1 MASNQKQLCDNL
13 RAQWLDTF
21 KDVLEK
27 RGEEVLQTASN
38 ELAIP
43 VVDAEGGEHFIVLTV
58 KVPTGSRDGDAYDGY
73 AVAEDYAMKCA
84 EKEAKAKAK
93 AEKAAKAKAKRDSEK
108 AEAKAEAE
116 AEAKI

>member
-13 RAQWLDTF
+13 RAQWFDIF
-21 KDVLEK
+21 KDVLEE

-43 VVDAEGGEHFIVLTV
+43 VVDAEGGEHFIVITV

-84 EKEAKAKAK
+84 ERKAK
-93 AEKAAKAKAKRDSEK
+93 AEEKARKDAERKAKKDK
-108 AEAKAEAE
+108 
-116 AEAKI
+116 

>member
-13 RAQWLDTF
+13 RAQWFDIF
-21 KDVLEK
+21 KKFLEEQ
-27 RGEEVLQTASN
+27 GEEVLQTASN

-43 VVDAEGGEHFIVLTV
+43 VVDAEGGEHFIVIAV

-84 EKEAKAKAK
+84 ERKAK
-93 AEKAAKAKAKRDSEK
+93 AEEKARKDAERKAKKDK
-108 AEAKAEAE
+108 
-116 AEAKI
+116 

>member
-13 RAQWLDTF
+13 RAQWLNTF
-21 KDVLEK
+21 KDVLEE

-43 VVDAEGGEHFIVLTV
+43 VVDAEGGEHFIVITV

-84 EKEAKAKAK
+84 ERKAK
-93 AEKAAKAKAKRDSEK
+93 AEEKARKDAERKAKKDK
-108 AEAKAEAE
+108 
-116 AEAKI
+116 

>member
-13 RAQWLDTF
+13 RAQWFDLF
-21 KDVLEK
+21 KKFLEEQ
-27 RGEEVLQTASN
+27 GEEVLQTASN

-43 VVDAEGGEHFIVLTV
+43 VVDAEGGEHFIVIAV

-84 EKEAKAKAK
+84 ERKAK
-93 AEKAAKAKAKRDSEK
+93 AEEKARKDAERKAKKDK
-108 AEAKAEAE
+108 
-116 AEAKI
+116 